1 MKNRYVVY
9 VGVGNLPIS
18 KAEEYVKQTKKL
30 FKGFFKK
37 KEKVAYI
44 PVRGEH
50 TQTYIE
56 KL

>member
-18 KAEEYVKQTKKL
+18 KVEEYVKQTKKL